1 MPAIA
6 PKKQSDLE
14 QPAITPKNIITVGDY
29 VRLISGELT
38 DLEGV
43 VVRCERDDAYVIG
56 IPNAQSHIM
65 VRVHRQRLRR
75 ASA

>member
-6 PKKQSDLE
+6 STNQTDPDRL
-14 QPAITPKNIITVGDY
+14 AIAPKNTLTVGDQ
-29 VRLISGELT
+29 VRLISGELA

-56 IPNAQSHIM
+56 IPDAESHIM
-65 VRVHRQRLRR
+65 VRVHRQRVRR
-75 ASA
+75 ANT